1 LFLPSSFIK
10 FITHMLELRHLRTLI
25 ALAETG
31 NLSKAG
37 KRLNLSQ
44 PAVSHHVRAVEEEY
58 GIQLFERKSDPLRFT
73 LPGRQLVDLA
83 YDVSRRIRDGERD
96 VARIAQG
103 EAGILRIAV
112 ECHSCFDWLMPSMD
126 AFRERWSQVELDLV
140 SGFHADPVGL
150 LGENRADL
158 VIVSHAVKRAG
169 VIYHPLFGYEVLA
182 LLSHRHPLVRKGYLT
197 AKDFKKEVLVT
208 YPIPD
213 ERLDLV
219 RDVLRPAH
227 VNPTRRTTELTVA
240 ILQLVASGRGVAAL
254 PGWTV
259 QPYLDRKYVAWK
271 PVGKA
276 GLHSRLYAATTEPGS
291 SHAYMQEFLRIMR
304 DVSFATLERIE
315 PLPGAGGQH
324 RPRKKVHALQGAG
337 LAAL

>member
-1 LFLPSSFIK
+1 
-10 FITHMLELRHLRTLI
+10 MLELRHLRTLV

-37 KRLNLSQ
+37 RRLNLSQ
-44 PAVSHHVRAVEEEY
+44 PAVSHQIRAVEEDY
-58 GIQLFERKSDPLRFT
+58 GIDLFERKSDPLRFT
-73 LPGRQLVDLA
+73 PTGRLLVDLA
-83 YDVSRRIRDGERD
+83 YDITRRIRDGERD

-103 EAGILRIAV
+103 EAGLLRIAV

-140 SGFHADPVGL
+140 SGFHADPVAL

-158 VIVSHAVKRAG
+158 VIVSHTGKRAG
-169 VIYHPLFGYEVLA
+169 TVFHPLFSYEVLA
-182 LLSHRHPLVRKGYLT
+182 LLSHGHPLSRRPYLT
-197 AKDFKKEVLVT
+197 ARDFKNEILVT

-219 RDVLRPAH
+219 RDVLRPAG
-227 VNPTRRTTELTVA
+227 VNPARRTTELTVA

-271 PVGKA
+271 PVGRS
-276 GLHSRLYAATTEPGS
+276 GLHSRLYAATTEDAS
-291 SHAYMQEFLRIMR
+291 SHAYMQDFLRIMR

-315 PLPGAGGQH
+315 PF
-324 RPRKKVHALQGAG
+324 
-337 LAAL
+337 